1 MVVLIAGLFSCFRFD
16 YNSMF
21 GGKVNKQ
28 VAFSDHLD
36 MRPFMSDK
44 EVKKTVSTRERDRQR
59 EREIATFGIPS
70 WL

>member
-1 MVVLIAGLFSCFRFD
+1 MFRFD

-28 VAFSDHLD
+28 VAFAEHIN

-44 EVKKTVSTRERDRQR
+44 EVKKTVKRERD
-59 EREIATFGIPS
+59 
-70 WL
+70 